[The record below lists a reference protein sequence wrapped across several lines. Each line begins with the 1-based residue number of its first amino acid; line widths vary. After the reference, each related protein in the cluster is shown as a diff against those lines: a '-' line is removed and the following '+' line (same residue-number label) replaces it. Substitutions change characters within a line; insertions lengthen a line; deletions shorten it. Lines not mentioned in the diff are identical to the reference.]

1 MVELSQDTIE
11 ETKSDGELQ
20 LVVFNTGKEDFGI
33 EIMNVQEII
42 RMANITKIPQSPKY
56 VRGIINLRGKIIVVI
71 NLNVVM
77 GMESRDHDENTRIIV
92 TSIND
97 TVIGFVV
104 DSVSEVL
111 RLPSSSVEPAP
122 ELVSKK
128 VDSNYLKGIG
138 KLDNRLLL
146 LLDMGRVLT
155 KDEMAQIPAIQEMH
169 NA

>member
-1 MVELSQDTIE
+1 MEELSQDAIVQA
-11 ETKSDGELQ
+11 KSDGELQ

-42 RMANITKIPQSPKY
+42 RMTNITKIPQSPDY
-56 VRGIINLRGKIIVVI
+56 VRGIINLRGKISVVI

-77 GMESRDHDENTRIIV
+77 GMDSRDHDENTRIIV

-97 TVIGFVV
+97 TVVGFVV

-111 RLPSSSVEPAP
+111 RLPSSKVEAAPA
-122 ELVSKK
+122 LVSAK
-128 VDSNYLKGIG
+128 VNSNYLKGVG